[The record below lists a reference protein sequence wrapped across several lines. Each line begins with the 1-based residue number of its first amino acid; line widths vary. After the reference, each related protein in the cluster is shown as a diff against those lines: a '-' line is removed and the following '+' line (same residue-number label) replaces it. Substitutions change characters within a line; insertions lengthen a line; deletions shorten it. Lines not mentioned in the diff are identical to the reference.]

1 MNHVLDYISYLSSV
15 RNYSEN
21 TIINYKIDLEEYIEY
36 INKKNI
42 NLLKINYED
51 INPFLASLYEKKYS
65 KSTVRRKISAIRS
78 FYKYLYN
85 NELIKKNPFLFL
97 SLPKKEKKL
106 PRFVNYEDLDLILNT
121 PNLETDTGLRDR
133 LILELLYGTGI
144 RVSELCNIKIND
156 IDYKNKSI
164 RIIGKGDKERIV
176 LFGQYCKEILDKYLK
191 DTRPNLIKEKNHDY
205 LILSNSGLKINVA
218 TVQKILS
225 DILKSASIKK
235 NITPHV
241 FRHTFATHLLN
252 EGCDILT
259 VKELLGHSSLDTTQI
274 YTHVSNEKLRKV
286 YLDTHPRAKK

>member
-1 MNHVLDYISYLSSV
+1 MKYITDYIKYIENI
-15 RNYSEN
+15 RNYSHN
-21 TIINYKIDLEEYIEY
+21 TIVNYSSDLEEYNKY
-36 INKKNI
+36 LKNKKI
-42 NLLKINYED
+42 D
-51 INPFLASLYEKKYS
+51 ILSVTYKEVKEYLSYLYDKKYS
-65 KSTVRRKISAIRS
+65 KSSLSRKISTLRS

-85 NELIKKNPFLFL
+85 ESLIDKNPYIFV

-106 PRFVNYEDLDLILNT
+106 PRYVNYEDLDLIFNIPDLNT
-121 PNLETDTGLRDR
+121 TYGIRDR

-144 RVSELCNIKIND
+144 RVSELCNIKLKD
-156 IDYKNKSI
+156 IDLKNKTI

-176 LFGQYCKEILDKYLK
+176 LYGEYCSEILSKYLNV
-191 DTRPNLIKEKNHDY
+191 RENEEY
-205 LILSNSGLKINVA
+205 LILSNNNKKINVS
-218 TVQKILS
+218 TVQKILK
-225 DILKSASIKK
+225 DILKKASIKK

-286 YLDTHPRAKK
+286 YLDTHPRSKKSK

>member
-1 MNHVLDYISYLSSV
+1 MKYITDYIKYIENI
-15 RNYSEN
+15 RNYSHN
-21 TIINYKIDLEEYIEY
+21 TIVNYSSDLEEYNKY
-36 INKKNI
+36 LKNKKI
-42 NLLKINYED
+42 D
-51 INPFLASLYEKKYS
+51 ILSVTYKEVKEYLSYLYDKKYS
-65 KSTVRRKISAIRS
+65 KSSLSRKISTLRS

-85 NELIKKNPFLFL
+85 ESLIDKNPYIFV

-106 PRFVNYEDLDLILNT
+106 PRYVNYEDLDLIFNIPDLNT
-121 PNLETDTGLRDR
+121 TYGIRDR

-144 RVSELCNIKIND
+144 RVSELCNIKLKD
-156 IDYKNKSI
+156 IDLKNKTI

-176 LFGQYCKEILDKYLK
+176 LYGEYCSEILSKYLNV
-191 DTRPNLIKEKNHDY
+191 RENEEY
-205 LILSNSGLKINVA
+205 LILSNNNKKINVS
-218 TVQKILS
+218 TVQKILK
-225 DILKSASIKK
+225 DILKKASIKK

-286 YLDTHPRAKK
+286 YLDTHPRSKKGK

>member
-1 MNHVLDYISYLSSV
+1 MKYITDYIKYIENI
-15 RNYSEN
+15 RNYSHN
-21 TIINYKIDLEEYIEY
+21 TIVNYSSDLEEYNKY
-36 INKKNI
+36 LKNKKI
-42 NLLKINYED
+42 D
-51 INPFLASLYEKKYS
+51 ILSVTYKEVKEYLSYLYDKKYS
-65 KSTVRRKISAIRS
+65 KSSLSRKISTLRS

-85 NELIKKNPFLFL
+85 ESLIDKNPYIFV

-106 PRFVNYEDLDLILNT
+106 PRYVNYEDLDLIFNIPDLNT
-121 PNLETDTGLRDR
+121 TYGIRDR

-144 RVSELCNIKIND
+144 RVSELCNIKLKD
-156 IDYKNKSI
+156 IDLKNKTI

-176 LFGQYCKEILDKYLK
+176 LYGEYCSEILSKYLNV
-191 DTRPNLIKEKNHDY
+191 RENEEY
-205 LILSNSGLKINVA
+205 LILSNNNKKINVS
-218 TVQKILS
+218 TVQKILK
-225 DILKSASIKK
+225 DILKQASIKK

-286 YLDTHPRAKK
+286 YLDTHPRSKKGK